1 MNLSPQSA
9 ALLPITLKM
18 LQSLITALE
27 KIVNSSYDKKL
38 LKAMF
43 VIMYFCCLRI
53 GEVALSNHD
62 DHVIQISQVSFSQVD
77 SVFHSFTI
85 QFNSFKM
92 SGSRTPAIT
101 ILRREHETICPVQ
114 LLLDYLAVRPRCSG
128 PLFLSASNKLITR
141 WWLLKMLRFCLS
153 YLGWDNLAVNTH
165 SFRIGRATDMFAQ
178 NYSDSYIQH
187 VGRWASD
194 AFKRYLRPQKVFA

>member
-1 MNLSPQSA
+1 MQLFLTIWWHLITIFKLGHLLSPICRVIRTYQSA
-9 ALLPITLKM
+9 ALLPIAFKM
-18 LQSLITALE
+18 LQNLITALE
-27 KIVNSSYDKKL
+27 KIVNSYYDKKL

-92 SGSRTPAIT
+92 FQAFVFI
-101 ILRREHETICPVQ
+101 I
-114 LLLDYLAVRPRCSG
+114 
-128 PLFLSASNKLITR
+128 
-141 WWLLKMLRFCLS
+141 WWCLLKMLRFLS
-153 YLGWDNLAVNTH
+153 ILFRLG
-165 SFRIGRATDMFAQ
+165 
-178 NYSDSYIQH
+178 
-187 VGRWASD
+187 
-194 AFKRYLRPQKVFA
+194 